1 MKNSTEASSGGE
13 KTKVIHA
20 VDYVNL
26 QDFGYEKAG
35 TVKGDPEI
43 YASYLQRIINGDL
56 VEENYKG
63 ITDEQK
69 KEKRQRLNELEKELD
84 DIKKSNEKVEA
95 EIKEKQNKIDKKR
108 EELLTIH
115 EKHEENEEALLKDT
129 FSPLK
134 FSISLFILIML
145 TGYLFFFYVSAAYK
159 ALYID
164 FEKIADN
171 MAQGLGTGS
180 IMPQPIELAE
190 AIRFNFLLFLVPF
203 VFYAFGWAFHVFLDM
218 KNNLKGLY
226 LGLLIAVTFTVD
238 FLLAKI
244 IHSNTEQAKELMGLA
259 TTNWTASS
267 TFYIILFLGF
277 LVYIVWSILLDY
289 MLREWD
295 KRKITLNIK
304 KIVKHLRND
313 IKELE
318 KKLTPSDLL
327 QTEVSY
333 LHDEIDT
340 IVHGNLKG
348 YIDQFTAGWLSYLS
362 PQNLKDMKTKCLNL
376 KKDFEDKY
384 QIKAGIVKVVKR
396 RK

>member
-1 MKNSTEASSGGE
+1 MKKTTEASSGSE
-13 KTKVIHA
+13 NTKVIQA

-63 ITDEQK
+63 LTDEQK
-69 KEKRQRLNELEKELD
+69 KEKRERLGELEKELTE
-84 DIKKSNEKVEA
+84 IKKSNEKIEV
-95 EIKEKQNKIDKKR
+95 EIKEKQDKIDKKR
-108 EELLTIH
+108 EELLTLH
-115 EKHEENEEALLKDT
+115 EKHEKDEEALLKDT
-129 FSPLK
+129 FSPMK

-164 FEKIADN
+164 FEKIASN

-190 AIRFNFLLFLVPF
+190 AMRFNFLLFLVPF
-203 VFYAFGWAFHVFLDM
+203 VFYAFGWAFHVFLEM
-218 KNNLKGLY
+218 KNNLKALY

-238 FLLAKI
+238 FLLALI
-244 IHSNTEQAKELMGLA
+244 IHNNTEQAKELMGL
-259 TTNWTASS
+259 TTKNWTVSS

-289 MLREWD
+289 MLREWG
-295 KRKITLNIK
+295 KRKITLNSK
-304 KIVKHLRND
+304 KIIKHLRND
-313 IKELE
+313 VKELE
-318 KKLTPSDLL
+318 KKLLPTEHL
-327 QTEVSY
+327 QDEVVF
-333 LHDEIDT
+333 LREEIDT

-348 YIDQFTAGWLSYLS
+348 YIDQFTTGWLSYLS
-362 PQNLKDMKTKCLNL
+362 PQNLKEMKTKCMNL
-376 KKDFEDKY
+376 KKDFEDKH

-396 RK
+396 RR